1 VSGEGII
8 GLEIRCLAAL
18 IKSIVDLGMEYRELA
33 SMKTSDGI
41 IHKADLV
48 VTDKNGKAI
57 GFEKTA
63 KGDYK
68 IITDCSGLN
77 PAQVKDQ
84 QNIVKKLRQR
94 YSYNI
99 VIDQLKKQGY
109 VIAQEEKVQNNTIR
123 LVARKWS

>member
-1 VSGEGII
+1 MSGEGII
-8 GLEIRCLAAL
+8 GLEIRCLAFL
-18 IKSIVDLGMEYRELA
+18 IKSIVDLGMEYREL
-33 SMKTSDGI
+33 STMKASDGT

-57 GFEKTA
+57 GFEKTT

-68 IITDCSGLN
+68 VITDCSELS

-94 YSYNI
+94 YSYNV

-109 VIAQEEKVQNNTIR
+109 VIAQEEKVKNNTIR